1 MSNTFEFVGKI
12 SAMKE
17 TEKFKPID
25 RKTFDSKWQS
35 LTVKFSCISDTNRIM
50 LTAQGGKWEDDKK
63 NIVKTFSKTTTDK
76 NGNVVKGTN
85 IEIPWAKRF
94 DQAEIDKVAGFK
106 KFYVDTCDNR
116 SLRYQLREA
125 VNNNNITDEL
135 LEQIGVDSEEEAKAA
150 LEKMENKYRVFLS
163 EWDFCEYIIRVL
175 NSDRVKDKLFKFS
188 GTYDI
193 QHNASKGTFYR
204 NYRVNR
210 ITMVDDN
217 TEFATDMKLD
227 VYFGNDAWDDSSYD
241 ETGKIHVNGWTDYY
255 DSTFK
260 KKGFDELHLVIRE
273 DDEKKINLLKKRFSS
288 DGSEINKI
296 GVVVSVLDG
305 AERAEL
311 TVDMLSEDDREE
323 YEAGLTTWAD
333 LRKKYGATVMGDR
346 VRELRF
352 KKLDPENKLQDTA
365 FTLDDMHAARAD
377 EVKEEDLPF
386 DLFDD
391 DEEI

>member
-163 EWDFCEYIIRVL
+163 EWDFCEYIIRIL